1 MKYSRATERNDRLL
15 VNHPDPLSPGPSVSS
30 SLPPFLSLRFS
41 LSSHHSTFRVTEG
54 SRIPRNEMWNSV
66 KKRKKRGWNDRI
78 CGTNHVNI
86 YIYIYI
92 SRGRNTVWI
101 WDRDCATTTLDS
113 YSSNFNYKFRQFLA
127 TPHLVQAYHWNCAVP
142 WYRPY

>member
-78 CGTNHVNI
+78 CGTNRVN
-86 YIYIYI
+86 IYIYI

-127 TPHLVQAYHWNCAVP
+127 TPHLVQAYHWNCVVP